1 MKVGLITIGA
11 ELLNGTRTD
20 TNAAWIGQSLTS
32 IGAKVDWHI
41 TVNDEKDSIL
51 NALNNVPKNINI
63 VFCTGGLGP
72 THDDITATVLYEYF
86 GDKPKFDEEYW
97 NILTEKFSKR
107 GSIIPESNRNQAV
120 RPSNGDII
128 PNPSGSARGLHF
140 KNDRYDL
147 FSMPGVPLE
156 MKAMMEKSILPW
168 IEARIENKIFVSTFR
183 TTGIMESVLYER
195 IKPLLENHLNVD
207 VAFLP
212 KFIGVDLRISSYD
225 KTAFDEFLKDVFPI
239 IDKYHFGSEDIE
251 LEEALGEILIANNKF
266 VATAESCTGGL
277 IADRLTNVSGSS
289 LYFKGGIVAYTNAI
303 KIKALNVKEETLTLH
318 GAVSEHTA
326 LEMANGA
333 RESFDADIG
342 ISTTGIAG
350 PSGGTKNKQVGL
362 VYVGIST
369 IEYKKVFRF
378 TFTPDRKTNK
388 LMTSQAALNILRLYL
403 LNGL

>member
-147 FSMPGVPLE
+147 FSMPGVPSE

-195 IKPLLENHLNVD
+195 IEPLLENHLNVD

-289 LYFKGGIVAYTNAI
+289 LYFKGGIVAYTNTI

>member
-97 NILTEKFSKR
+97 DILTEKFSKR

-195 IKPLLENHLNVD
+195 IEPLLENHLNVD

-251 LEEALGEILIANNKF
+251 LEEALGEILIAKNKS

-289 LYFKGGIVAYTNAI
+289 SYFKGGIVAYTNAI

-326 LEMANGA
+326 LEMADGA
-333 RESFDADIG
+333 RESFVADIG

>member
-11 ELLNGTRTD
+11 ELLYGTRTD

-147 FSMPGVPLE
+147 FSMPGVPSE

-195 IKPLLENHLNVD
+195 IEPLLENHLNVD

-251 LEEALGEILIANNKF
+251 LEEALGEILIAKNKS

-289 LYFKGGIVAYTNAI
+289 SYFKGGIVAYTNAI

-326 LEMANGA
+326 LEMADGA
-333 RESFDADIG
+333 RESFVADIG

>member
-97 NILTEKFSKR
+97 GILTEKFSKR

-195 IKPLLENHLNVD
+195 IEPLLENHLNVD

-225 KTAFDEFLKDVFPI
+225 KTAFDEFLKDIFPI

-251 LEEALGEILIANNKF
+251 LEEALGEILIAKNKS

-289 LYFKGGIVAYTNAI
+289 SYFKGGIVAYTNAI